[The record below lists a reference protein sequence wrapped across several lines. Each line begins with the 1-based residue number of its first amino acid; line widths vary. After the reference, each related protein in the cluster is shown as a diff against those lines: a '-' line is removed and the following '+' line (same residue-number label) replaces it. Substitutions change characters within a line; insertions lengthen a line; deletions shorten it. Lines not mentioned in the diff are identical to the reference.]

1 VDPASIAIAIMLAAA
16 QPGAQDVQDTA
27 RSTPIRCRPAPYYIA
42 ERSGRQ
48 VPRML
53 LDTPKGRS
61 IAVLDKRGRPCHLT
75 RTPNEGRTTFRNAD

>member
-1 VDPASIAIAIMLAAA
+1 MDPASIAIAVMLAAA
-16 QPGAQDVQDTA
+16 QPGARDVQDRT
-27 RSTPIRCRPAPYYIA
+27 TPIRCRPAPYYIA
-42 ERSGRQ
+42 ERTGKQ
-48 VPRML
+48 MPRIL